1 MLCAAIVVTKQYEKK
16 EQKDVN
22 ANFIGV
28 ALYNARNATEKL
40 KLALATNNKNST
52 TRGLATTTKKL
63 RSLKKQEMMGNIT

>member
-40 KLALATNNKNST
+40 KLAPATNNKNST
-52 TRGLATTTKKL
+52 TRGLATTTKNCVA
-63 RSLKKQEMMGNIT
+63 LKNKK